1 MNLFDF
7 IPAVYREQLNV
18 ALQPLQLSLQVG
30 NSAADQNALQM
41 IAALKQ
47 SIDIMERADA
57 DGQPT
62 QVLSPDATREIGD
75 YIFNLLDQ
83 LAIAA
88 ANRGM
93 QEQMLQFHRMA
104 LPVAVWLHRHHGVI
118 NKLDI
123 LVNAIASFANELT
136 DPLRLEELADL
147 AEKIVAMATDDIKR
161 DLDNTDAR
169 RPWRVLNLN
178 WGIIATR
185 THNTQ
190 VMQRTFDQ
198 LIKNIPQDAANFFR
212 EGMQQMAIIN
222 YPQHV
227 KDVMEQYYRLLSGDV
242 RRH

>member
-30 NSAADQNALQM
+30 DSPADQNALQM

-62 QVLSPDATREIGD
+62 QVLSADATREIGD

-104 LPVAVWLHRHHGVI
+104 LPVAVWLNRHHGVI

-147 AEKIVAMATDDIKR
+147 AEKIVAMAADDIKR

-198 LIKNIPQDAANFFR
+198 LIKNIPLDAGNFFR